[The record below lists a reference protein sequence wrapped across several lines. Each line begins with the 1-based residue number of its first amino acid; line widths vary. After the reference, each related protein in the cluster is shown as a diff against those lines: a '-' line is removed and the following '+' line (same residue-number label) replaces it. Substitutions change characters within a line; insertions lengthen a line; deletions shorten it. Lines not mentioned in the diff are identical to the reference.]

1 LNPVYYCA
9 SQLSFFSL
17 TFAILLAIV
26 TIAPLS
32 SFLLPITFANN
43 NKSLVDQDSLD
54 FNFAAVGDFG
64 CNTDA
69 KETLRNIFNLRPE
82 VLLALGDLSYEPGSN
97 CWFDMIAPLEK
108 YTIVKIA
115 FGYHDIFDGGGDLL
129 QSYLRHFNLAKQFY
143 SFDYRNIHFLS
154 MATELNYSAGS
165 DQYQF
170 VVNDLKK
177 ASNNSKITWI
187 VVYSFRPFYS
197 SPSTHPGP
205 AELRDTYH
213 PLFDKYGVDLV
224 LQAHVH
230 NYQRTFPIVFN
241 SIHRSIP
248 IIESD
253 NTSNYTGVQKGPLF
267 ITIGTAGQEFHT
279 LYAQVPFVVRQ
290 FERHGF
296 VNIVVTENGRKLVGS
311 FYDNNSHKLLDQF
324 TIAK

>member
-1 LNPVYYCA
+1 MNPVYYCA
-9 SQLSFFSL
+9 SRLSYFSL

-32 SFLLPITFANN
+32 SFILPSTFAKN

-64 CNTDA
+64 CNIDA
-69 KETLRNIFNLRPE
+69 KETLRNIFNLEPE
-82 VLLALGDLSYEPGSN
+82 VLLALGDLSYEPDSK
-97 CWFDMIAPLEK
+97 CWFAMIAPLEK

-115 FGYHDIFDGGGDLL
+115 IGYHDIFDGGGDLL
-129 QSYLRHFNLAKQFY
+129 QSYLTHFNLAKQFY

-154 MATELNYSAGS
+154 IATELNYSAGS

-205 AELRDTYH
+205 AALRDTYH

-230 NYQRTFPIVFN
+230 NYQRSFSIVFN
-241 SIHRSIP
+241 SLQRSNP
-248 IIESD
+248 TIENN

-267 ITIGTAGQEFHT
+267 ITIGTAGQEFHA
-279 LYAQVPFVVRQ
+279 LYAQAPFVVRQ

-296 VNIVVTENGRKLVGS
+296 INIAVTENGRKLVGS

-324 TIAK
+324 TLAK

>member
-9 SQLSFFSL
+9 SRLSFFSL

-32 SFLLPITFANN
+32 SFLLPSTFAKN

-69 KETLRNIFNLRPE
+69 KETLRNIFNLKPE
-82 VLLALGDLSYEPGSN
+82 VLLELGDLSYEPDSK
-97 CWFDMIAPLEK
+97 CWFDMIASLEK

-115 FGYHDIFDGGGDLL
+115 VGYHDIFDGGEDLL
-129 QSYLRHFNLAKQFY
+129 QSYLTHFNLAKQFY
-143 SFDYRNIHFLS
+143 SFNYRNIHFLS

-177 ASNNSKITWI
+177 ASNNGKITWI

-205 AELRDTYH
+205 AALRDTYH
-213 PLFDKYGVDLV
+213 TLFDKYGVDLV

-241 SIHRSIP
+241 SMHRSNP
-248 IIESD
+248 TIENN

-267 ITIGTAGQEFHT
+267 ITIGTAGQEFRA
-279 LYAQVPFVVRQ
+279 LYAQAPFVVRQ

-296 VNIVVTENGRKLVGS
+296 VNIAVTENGRELAGS

>member
-1 LNPVYYCA
+1 
-9 SQLSFFSL
+9 
-17 TFAILLAIV
+17 
-26 TIAPLS
+26 
-32 SFLLPITFANN
+32 
-43 NKSLVDQDSLD
+43 
-54 FNFAAVGDFG
+54 
-64 CNTDA
+64 
-69 KETLRNIFNLRPE
+69 
-82 VLLALGDLSYEPGSN
+82 
-97 CWFDMIAPLEK
+97 
-108 YTIVKIA
+108 
-115 FGYHDIFDGGGDLL
+115 
-129 QSYLRHFNLAKQFY
+129 
-143 SFDYRNIHFLS
+143 

-230 NYQRTFPIVFN
+230 NYQRTFPIVFI

>member
-1 LNPVYYCA
+1 MNPVYYCA
-9 SQLSFFSL
+9 SRLSFFSL
-17 TFAILLAIV
+17 TFVILLAIV
-26 TIAPLS
+26 TIASLS
-32 SFLLPITFANN
+32 SFLLPGTFAKN

-82 VLLALGDLSYEPGSN
+82 VLLALGDLSYERDSK
-97 CWFDMIAPLEK
+97 CWFDMTLEK

-129 QSYLRHFNLAKQFY
+129 HSYLTHFNLAKQFY

-170 VVNDLKK
+170 VVNDLKR

-205 AELRDTYH
+205 AALRDTYH

-241 SIHRSIP
+241 SLHRSNP
-248 IIESD
+248 IIEND

-267 ITIGTAGQEFHT
+267 ITIGTAGQEFHG
-279 LYAQVPFVVRQ
+279 LYAQAPFVVRQ

-296 VNIVVTENGRKLVGS
+296 VNIAVTENGRKLVGS
-311 FYDNNSHKLLDQF
+311 FYDNNSHKFLDQF

>member
-154 MATELNYSAGS
+154 MATELNYSAG
-165 DQYQF
+165 
-170 VVNDLKK
+170 
-177 ASNNSKITWI
+177 
-187 VVYSFRPFYS
+187 
-197 SPSTHPGP
+197 
-205 AELRDTYH
+205 
-213 PLFDKYGVDLV
+213 
-224 LQAHVH
+224 
-230 NYQRTFPIVFN
+230 
-241 SIHRSIP
+241 
-248 IIESD
+248 
-253 NTSNYTGVQKGPLF
+253 
-267 ITIGTAGQEFHT
+267 
-279 LYAQVPFVVRQ
+279 
-290 FERHGF
+290 
-296 VNIVVTENGRKLVGS
+296 
-311 FYDNNSHKLLDQF
+311 
-324 TIAK
+324 